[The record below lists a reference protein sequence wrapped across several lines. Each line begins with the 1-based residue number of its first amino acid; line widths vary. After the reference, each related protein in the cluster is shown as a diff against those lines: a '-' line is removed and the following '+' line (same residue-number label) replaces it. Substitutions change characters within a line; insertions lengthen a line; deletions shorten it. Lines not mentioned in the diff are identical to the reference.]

1 MNTAPE
7 GNAPW
12 PAVEH
17 ARRAIAIVLS
27 VFSIY
32 TAFFGVLS
40 DMLQRSFHLALVIVL
55 IFSAHGALARRSSP
69 KLQVVFDTLLLAIGF
84 SVLIYHVV
92 FFTEVSNRWGELT
105 QLEFWLGTLCVVVL
119 LEATRRVIGWP
130 IVILALVFL
139 AYAFVGPYLPGLLN
153 HRGYSLERV
162 VAHLYL
168 GGGGIF
174 GTPLGVSATFV
185 IMIVIFGAMLERS
198 GAGKVLMDIATG
210 ATGKSRGGP
219 AKAAVVGSSLM
230 GMISGTAVAN
240 VLTTGTISI
249 PLMKRNGYRPHVAG
263 AIEAVASTGGQ
274 LMPPVMGAAAFIMA
288 DLTERPYLEIAK
300 AAILPSLLYYI
311 VLFMVVHLE
320 AVKRDIPILAGHELP
335 SIRATL
341 LSGGHLLVSLVVFAW
356 MLIAGYSV
364 MYASFWAIVATLVA
378 SYAKRS
384 TWLTPKKLLASFVD
398 GAHAILPVAAACAT
412 AGIIIGVITL
422 TGLGLKFSSLI
433 IAASGNN
440 LVIALILTLIASLIL
455 GMGLPTAAAY
465 ILVSTLVAPALV
477 NLGVDLLAA
486 HLFCFY
492 GAMLSA
498 ITPPVAMAAYAAAGL
513 ANANPF
519 RIALTAVRFGIAA
532 FIVPFFFV
540 MNPALIGIGDMTTIV
555 MAAITATIGSV
566 AIAVAL
572 QGWLLARMSVIERV
586 IIFTGGILM
595 MAPEIKSDL
604 VGAMLVAASFGY
616 QWYRRGTRSAEILEP
631 LPRDDSSSK
640 S

>member
-1 MNTAPE
+1 MTSE
-7 GNAPW
+7 SVQGAPW
-12 PAVEH
+12 PAVDLL
-17 ARRAIAIVLS
+17 RRVVATVLC

-32 TAFFGVLS
+32 TAWFGVLS

-55 IFSAHGALARRSSP
+55 IFAWYGALARRSSP
-69 KLQVVFDTLLLAIGF
+69 KFRAVLDAALMLIGF

-105 QLEFWLGTLCVVVL
+105 KTEFWLGTVCVVVL

-139 AYAFVGPYLPGLLN
+139 LYAFAGPYLPGLLH

-210 ATGKSRGGP
+210 VTGKSRGGP

-249 PLMKRNGYRPHVAG
+249 PLMKRNGYQPHVAG

-300 AAILPSLLYYI
+300 AAILPSFLYYI
-311 VLFMVVHLE
+311 VLFVVVHLE
-320 AVKRDIPILAGHELP
+320 AVKRDIPVLTDEELP
-335 SIRATL
+335 GIRSTL
-341 LSGGHLLVSLVVFAW
+341 LGGGHLLVSLVVFAA

-364 MYASFWAIVATLVA
+364 MYASFWAIVATLIA

-384 TWLTPKKLLASFVD
+384 TWLTPKELLASFVD
-398 GAHAILPVAAACAT
+398 GAHAVLPVAAACAS

-433 IAASGNN
+433 IAVAGDNQ
-440 LVIALILTLIASLIL
+440 VIALILTLIASLVL

-477 NLGVDLLAA
+477 NLGIDLLAA

-492 GAMLSA
+492 GAMLSS

-519 RIALTAVRFGIAA
+519 RIAVTAVRFGIAA

-540 MNPALIGIGDMTTIV
+540 MNPALIGIGDMVTIV

-566 AIAVAL
+566 AIAAGV
-572 QGWLLARMSVIERV
+572 QGWLLVRMSVIER
-586 IIFTGGILM
+586 IGIFGGGLLL

-604 VGAMLVAASFGY
+604 VGAVLVAAVVGY
-616 QWYRRGTRSAEILEP
+616 QWYRRKSPPTKN
-631 LPRDDSSSK
+631 PRAVAAR
-640 S
+640 

>member
-1 MNTAPE
+1 MTAE
-7 GNAPW
+7 RQWDAPW
-12 PAVEH
+12 PTVDL
-17 ARRAIAIVLS
+17 ARRAVAIVLCL
-27 VFSIY
+27 FSIY

-55 IFSAHGALARRSSP
+55 IFAAHGALARRSSP
-69 KLQVVFDTLLLAIGF
+69 KSHVVFDTLLLAIGF
-84 SVLIYHVV
+84 AVLMYHVV
-92 FFTEVSNRWGELT
+92 FFTEVSDRWGELT
-105 QLEFWLGTLCVVVL
+105 KTEFWLGILCIVIL

-130 IVILALVFL
+130 IVMLALAFL

-185 IMIVIFGAMLERS
+185 IMIVIFGAMLEHS
-198 GAGKVLMDIATG
+198 GAGKVLMDIAVG

-320 AVKRDIPILAGHELP
+320 AVKRNIPVLASQELP

-341 LSGGHLLVSLVVFAW
+341 LGGGHLLGSLVVFAW

-364 MYASFWAIVATLVA
+364 MYASFWAIVATLIA

-384 TWLTPKKLLASFVD
+384 TWLTPKALLSSFVD
-398 GAHAILPVAAACAT
+398 GAHAVLPVAAACAT
-412 AGIIIGVITL
+412 AGVIIGVITL

-433 IAASGNN
+433 VAASGNN
-440 LVIALILTLIASLIL
+440 LVIALILTLVASLVL

-519 RIALTAVRFGIAA
+519 RIAVTAVQLGIAA

-540 MNPALIGIGDMTTIV
+540 MNPALIGIGDVTTIV
-555 MAAITATIGSV
+555 MAAISATVGSL
-566 AIAVAL
+566 AIAGGV
-572 QGWLLARMSVIERV
+572 QGWLLARMSVIERAV
-586 IIFTGGILM
+586 IFTGGVLL
-595 MAPEIKSDL
+595 MAPEINSDL
-604 VGAMLVAASFGY
+604 VGAALVGSAFGY
-616 QWYRRGTRSAEILEP
+616 QWYRRRAESAETLEP
-631 LPRDDSSSK
+631 LPRDDSSSG

>member
-1 MNTAPE
+1 M
-7 GNAPW
+7 
-12 PAVEH
+12 
-17 ARRAIAIVLS
+17 LS

-40 DMLQRSFHLALVIVL
+40 DMLQRSFHLALVMVL
-55 IFSAHGALARRSSP
+55 IFTTHGALARRSSA
-69 KLQVVFDTLLLAIGF
+69 KFRVVLDALLMAVGF
-84 SVLIYHVV
+84 AVLIYHVV
-92 FFTEVSNRWGELT
+92 FFTEISNRWGELT
-105 QLEFWLGTLCVVVL
+105 EVEFWLGIVCVVCL

-130 IVILALVFL
+130 IVILAVAFL
-139 AYAFVGPYLPGLLN
+139 AYAFAGPYLPGMLF

-210 ATGKSRGGP
+210 ATGRSRGGP

-249 PLMKRNGYRPHVAG
+249 PLMKRNGYQPHVAG
-263 AIEAVASTGGQ
+263 AVEAVASTGGQ

-288 DLTERPYLEIAK
+288 DLTERPYLEIAT
-300 AAILPSLLYYI
+300 AAILPSFLYYM

-320 AVKRDIPILAGHELP
+320 AVKRSIPILTGEDLP
-335 SIRATL
+335 GIRATL
-341 LSGGHLLVSLVVFAW
+341 LGGGHLLVSLVVFAW

-364 MYASFWAIVATLVA
+364 MYASFWAIVATLAA
-378 SYAKRS
+378 SYVKRS
-384 TWLTPKKLLASFVD
+384 TWLTPKELIGAFID

-433 IAASGNN
+433 IAASGDS
-440 LVIALILTLIASLIL
+440 LVIALILTLIASLVL

-519 RIALTAVRFGIAA
+519 RIAVTAVRFGIAA

-540 MNPALIGIGDMTTIV
+540 MNPALIGIGGLAAIV
-555 MAAITATIGSV
+555 MAAITATVGSV
-566 AIAVAL
+566 AIAGAV
-572 QGWLLARMSVIERV
+572 QGWLLVRMSVIERIV
-586 IIFTGGILM
+586 IFGGGLLL
-595 MAPEIKSDL
+595 MAPETTSDL
-604 VGAMLVAASFGY
+604 VGAALLAAGMGY
-616 QWYRRGTRSAEILEP
+616 QWYRRKAESARNAP
-631 LPRDDSSSK
+631 TGAAM
-640 S
+640 

>member
-1 MNTAPE
+1 MNAE
-7 GNAPW
+7 LDRDAPW
-12 PAVEH
+12 PAVDL

-32 TAFFGVLS
+32 TAYFGVLS
-40 DMLQRSFHLALVIVL
+40 DMLQRGVHLALVIVL
-55 IFSAHGALARRSSP
+55 IFAAHGALAKRSSP
-69 KLQVVFDTLLLAIGF
+69 KLQVTVDTLLIVIGF
-84 SVLIYHVV
+84 SVVIYHVV
-92 FFTEVSNRWGELT
+92 FFTEISNRWGELT
-105 QLEFWLGTLCVVVL
+105 ELEFWLGTICVAVL

-139 AYAFVGPYLPGLLN
+139 VYAFVGPFLPGLLV

-162 VAHLYL
+162 ISHLYL

-249 PLMKRNGYRPHVAG
+249 PLMKRNGYKAHVAG
-263 AIEAVASTGGQ
+263 AVEAVASTGGQ

-288 DLTERPYLEIAK
+288 DLTERPYLEIAT
-300 AAILPSLLYYI
+300 AAIIPSFLYYV

-320 AVKRDIPILAGHELP
+320 AVKHDIPILSGEELP
-335 SIRATL
+335 GIRSTL
-341 LSGGHLLVSLVVFAW
+341 LGGGHLLLPLVVFAW
-356 MLIAGYSV
+356 MLITGYSV
-364 MYASFWAIVATLVA
+364 MFASFWAVVATLVA

-384 TWLTPKKLLASFVD
+384 TWLTPRQLLGSFVD
-398 GAHAILPVAAACAT
+398 GAYAVLPVAAACAT

-433 IAASGNN
+433 IAIAGDN
-440 LVIALILTLIASLIL
+440 LVIALILTLIASLVL

-477 NLGVDLLAA
+477 DLGVDLLAA

-519 RIALTAVRFGIAA
+519 RIAVTAVRFGIAA

-540 MNPALIGIGDMTTIV
+540 MNPALIGVGSITMIL
-555 MAAITATIGSV
+555 MAAITATIGAL
-566 AIAVAL
+566 AIASAV
-572 QGWLLARMSVIERV
+572 QGWLFVRMSFIERIAV
-586 IIFTGGILM
+586 FGSGLM
-595 MAPEIKSDL
+595 LIAPEIKTDL
-604 VGAMLVAASFGY
+604 AGAALVAAGFAY
-616 QWYRRGTRSAEILEP
+616 QWYRRNKVVDEK
-631 LPRDDSSSK
+631 PRETGL
-640 S
+640 

>member
-1 MNTAPE
+1 MTVVSGGE
-7 GNAPW
+7 APW
-12 PAVEH
+12 PAIDML
-17 ARRAIAIVLS
+17 RRAVAIVLS

-32 TAFFGVLS
+32 TACFGVLS

-55 IFSAHGALARRSSP
+55 IFAAHGALARCSSP
-69 KLQVVFDTLLLAIGF
+69 RFQVIVDTILMAVGF
-84 SVLIYHVV
+84 AVLIYHIV
-92 FFTEVSNRWGELT
+92 FFDQVAGRWGELT
-105 QLEFWLGTLCVVVL
+105 EIEFWLGTVCVAVL

-130 IVILALVFL
+130 IVILALIFL
-139 AYAFVGPYLPGLLN
+139 AYAFVGPYLPGLLY

-185 IMIVIFGAMLERS
+185 VMIVIFGAMLERS

-210 ATGKSRGGP
+210 ATGRSRGGP

-249 PLMKRNGYRPHVAG
+249 PLMKRNGYQPHVAG
-263 AIEAVASTGGQ
+263 AVEAVASTGGQ

-300 AAILPSLLYYI
+300 AAILPSFLYYM

-320 AVKRDIPILAGHELP
+320 AVKRNIPVLSGEDLP

-341 LSGGHLLVSLVVFAW
+341 LGGGHLLLSLAVFAW

-378 SYAKRS
+378 SYAKRT
-384 TWLTPKKLLASFVD
+384 TWLTPKELLASFVD
-398 GAHAILPVAAACAT
+398 GAMAVLPVAAACAT

-433 IAASGNN
+433 IAVAGDN
-440 LVIALILTLIASLIL
+440 LVIALILTLIASLVL

-477 NLGVDLLAA
+477 KLGVDLLAA

-513 ANANPF
+513 AQANPF
-519 RIALTAVRFGIAA
+519 RIAVTAVRFGIAA

-540 MNPALIGIGDMTTIV
+540 MNPALIGVGDIATIA
-555 MAAITATIGSV
+555 MAAVTATVGSV
-566 AIAVAL
+566 AIATAV
-572 QGWLLARMSVIERV
+572 QGWMLVRMSVIERIV
-586 IIFTGGILM
+586 VFSGGLM
-595 MAPEIKSDL
+595 LTAPEIKSDL
-604 VGAMLVAASFGY
+604 VGAAMVAACVAY
-616 QWYRRGTRSAEILEP
+616 QWYRRKAGAPGHAGTGIP
-631 LPRDDSSSK
+631 K
-640 S
+640 

>member
-1 MNTAPE
+1 MTTAS
-7 GNAPW
+7 GQGTPW
-12 PAVEH
+12 PAVDLL
-17 ARRAIAIVLS
+17 RRAVAIVLS

-32 TAFFGVLS
+32 TACFGVLS

-55 IFSAHGALARRSSP
+55 IFAAHGALARRSSP
-69 KLQVVFDTLLLAIGF
+69 KFQVVVDALLMLIGF
-84 SVLIYHVV
+84 AVVIYHVV

-105 QLEFWLGTLCVVVL
+105 KTEFWLGTVCVVVL

-139 AYAFVGPYLPGLLN
+139 VYAFTGPYLPGLLH

-249 PLMKRNGYRPHVAG
+249 PLMKRNGYQPHVAG

-288 DLTERPYLEIAK
+288 DLTERPYLDIAK
-300 AAILPSLLYYI
+300 AAILPSFLYYI
-311 VLFMVVHLE
+311 VLFVVVHLE
-320 AVKRDIPILAGHELP
+320 AVKRDIPVLSGEDLP
-335 SIRATL
+335 GIRSTL
-341 LSGGHLLVSLVVFAW
+341 LGGGHLLVSLVVFAS
-356 MLIAGYSV
+356 MLVAGYSV

-384 TWLTPKKLLASFVD
+384 TWLTPKELLASFVD
-398 GAHAILPVAAACAT
+398 GAHAVLPVAAACAT

-433 IAASGNN
+433 IAVAGDNQ
-440 LVIALILTLIASLIL
+440 VIALILTLIASLVL

-477 NLGVDLLAA
+477 NLGIDLLAA

-492 GAMLSA
+492 GAMLSS

-519 RIALTAVRFGIAA
+519 RIAVTAVRFGIAA

-540 MNPALIGIGDMTTIV
+540 MNPALIGIGSVVTIV
-555 MAAITATIGSV
+555 MAAITATVGSI
-566 AIAVAL
+566 AIAAAV
-572 QGWLLARMSVIERV
+572 QGWLLVRMSVIERIV
-586 IIFTGGILM
+586 FFGGGLLL

-604 VGAMLVAASFGY
+604 VGAVLVAASLGY
-616 QWYRRGTRSAEILEP
+616 QWYRRKTPSAKN
-631 LPRDDSSSK
+631 PRAVAAR
-640 S
+640 

>member
-1 MNTAPE
+1 MTTAS
-7 GNAPW
+7 GQGTPW
-12 PAVEH
+12 PAVDLL
-17 ARRAIAIVLS
+17 RRAVAIVLS

-32 TAFFGVLS
+32 TACFGVLS

-55 IFSAHGALARRSSP
+55 IFAAHGALARRSSP
-69 KLQVVFDTLLLAIGF
+69 KFQVVVDALLMLIGF
-84 SVLIYHVV
+84 AVVIYHVV

-105 QLEFWLGTLCVVVL
+105 KTEFWLGTVCVVVL

-139 AYAFVGPYLPGLLN
+139 VYAFTGPYLPGLLH

-249 PLMKRNGYRPHVAG
+249 PLMKRNGYQPHVAG

-288 DLTERPYLEIAK
+288 DLTERPYLDIAK
-300 AAILPSLLYYI
+300 AAILPSFLYYI
-311 VLFMVVHLE
+311 VLFVVVHLE
-320 AVKRDIPILAGHELP
+320 AVKRDIPVLSGEELP
-335 SIRATL
+335 GIRSTL
-341 LSGGHLLVSLVVFAW
+341 LGGGHLLVSLVVFAS
-356 MLIAGYSV
+356 MLVAGYSV

-384 TWLTPKKLLASFVD
+384 TWLTPKELLASFVD
-398 GAHAILPVAAACAT
+398 GAHAVLPVAAACAT

-433 IAASGNN
+433 IAVAGDNQ
-440 LVIALILTLIASLIL
+440 VIALILTLIASLVL

-477 NLGVDLLAA
+477 NLGIDLLAA

-492 GAMLSA
+492 GAMLSS

-519 RIALTAVRFGIAA
+519 RIAVTAVRFGIAA

-540 MNPALIGIGDMTTIV
+540 MNPALIGIGSIVTIV
-555 MAAITATIGSV
+555 MAAITATVGSI
-566 AIAVAL
+566 AIAAAV
-572 QGWLLARMSVIERV
+572 QGWLLVRMSVIERIV
-586 IIFTGGILM
+586 FFGGGLLL

-604 VGAMLVAASFGY
+604 VGAVLVAASLGY
-616 QWYRRGTRSAEILEP
+616 QWYRRKTPSAKN
-631 LPRDDSSSK
+631 PRAVAAR
-640 S
+640 